1 MLTKIPNN
9 TPQISNF
16 FSPRSPLEFLG
27 WSLVTGMVGLVSSG
41 QPIGFAFI
49 PVFALI
55 WWQYDQW
62 RTRKQAQKTA
72 FSVVKE
78 NPRPAKGLILLL
90 SPYDPRNSSLK
101 EQKIFS
107 QLIDDI
113 VNSPEPQLEDFEKIN
128 LLSSN
133 LCPQIKAVEY
143 HVHKGSLRDVWL
155 ISSESYDTVKGSE
168 IASAILA
175 KYLRFQ
181 YGQQRLDVHSKNL
194 SVKDYDYASLC
205 QLGEKIFR
213 EAGYKNEVLVA
224 DITGGTKMMSVALA
238 MACIP
243 PGRRMQ
249 YMDSQRDW
257 QGNPLPKGQM
267 SPVVIDIDP
276 ILYQPSDSK

>member
-1 MLTKIPNN
+1 MLTKPSKK
-9 TPQISNF
+9 PQIEGL

-27 WSLVTGMVGLVSSG
+27 FAGISTMISLLSAG
-41 QPIGFAFI
+41 QPIGLIFVPA
-49 PVFALI
+49 FALA
-55 WWQYDQW
+55 WWQLDWW

-72 FSVVKE
+72 FSVNKE
-78 NPRPAKGLILLL
+78 SPRPAKGLILLL
-90 SPYDPRNSSLK
+90 SPYDPRNPSLK
-101 EQKIFS
+101 DEKILS
-107 QLIDDI
+107 QLLDQIF
-113 VNSPEPQLEDFEKIN
+113 NSPQPQAKDFDQIN

-133 LCPQIKAVEY
+133 LLPQIKAVEY
-143 HVHKGSLRDVWL
+143 HIQQGNLRDVWL
-155 ISSESYDTVKGSE
+155 ISSESYDAVKGSE
-168 IASAILA
+168 ITAAILE
-175 KYLRFQ
+175 KYLRIQ
-181 YGQQRLDVHSKNL
+181 YGQQRLDIHTKNL

-213 EAGYKNEVLVA
+213 EAGYKDEVLVA

-257 QGNPLPKGQM
+257 QGNPLAKGQM
-267 SPVVIDIDP
+267 SPVVIDVDP